1 MTDPIQ
7 ASLGHFARLPI
18 VRFGSPG
25 AFLALEVPAGEP
37 PRRDAPTVLL
47 LGPEIPEGAAVGDE
61 VDVFLALDSEGRPI
75 ATTRTPKVTLGEVA
89 FLRVTSVT
97 QFGAF
102 VDWGLPKEL
111 LVPFAEQTRDLQV
124 GDRHPFGLYIDDGGR
139 FAATMRVSEM
149 LGRPPRLDVG
159 AWVEGE
165 AWRYDRAIGV
175 FVICERSWVG
185 LVPASERSALKRG
198 EAARLRVID
207 VLPDG
212 KVELSLR
219 GPAHEEIADDAE
231 RILRALVEDTTLRLG
246 DHSSPDEIFERLGL
260 SKKAFK
266 RAVGRLLREG
276 AVARGEDGC
285 ITPRKSPSRS

>member
-1 MTDPIQ
+1 MPPRQ
-7 ASLGHFARLPI
+7 ASLGQFARLPI

-25 AFLALEVPAGEP
+25 AFLALEVHPGQP
-37 PRRDAPTVLL
+37 PRSDVPTVLL

-97 QFGAF
+97 HFGAF

-111 LVPFAEQTRDLQV
+111 LVPFAEQTRELHV
-124 GDRHPFGLYIDDGGR
+124 GDLHPFGLYVDDRGR

-149 LGRPPRLDVG
+149 LGRPPHLDVG

-165 AWRYDRAIGV
+165 AWRYDRAIGI
-175 FVICERSWVG
+175 FVICERTWVG

-198 EAARLRVID
+198 ESARLRVSN
-207 VLPDG
+207 VLADG

-219 GPAHEEIADDAE
+219 GPAHEEIADDAQ
-231 RILRALVEDTTLRLG
+231 RIIRALAQNTALRIG
-246 DHSSPDEIFERLGL
+246 DQSSPDEIFEQLGL

-276 AVARGEDGC
+276 TVVRGDDGC
-285 ITPRKSPSRS
+285 IDLGKSRIRS